1 MTGFNKKKEHS
12 NHKRICGVYIHVY
25 STQLCQQQDTIH
37 DTFKTFKMPSKCL
50 RIMLTTFGRLGVQA
64 VVVMSLVSLFRCQ
77 DFPIAALR

>member
-37 DTFKTFKMPSKCL
+37 DTNNLQNAYESC
-50 RIMLTTFGRLGVQA
+50 
-64 VVVMSLVSLFRCQ
+64 
-77 DFPIAALR
+77 